1 MENLNKLQQD
11 FVEKMCE
18 NIKNIYN
25 GMYLLEAPA
34 GCGKTF
40 CVSYL
45 IHKIPWIDYYV
56 IAPTH
61 KAKKMLSKNLNGNVE
76 TVHRFLNSK
85 MEYTKDGEQEYTF
98 NPPPIKNSLIFIDEC
113 SMINDEIYDIF
124 LQKYAPHNIII
135 FAGDPLQL
143 PPVVNGEL
151 NSEEDFSFKT
161 RKSRTFDKS
170 NLVER
175 FELTENMR
183 ARKNPIGVSLIT
195 RARECIK
202 SKSIPDFIAKTDID
216 SVLKKIKKDNLT
228 DFVFLAYSNKK
239 VDYYNKL
246 LRAYLYNNGNQDDLK
261 EYYKNEKLVFSGYR
275 KVGRLNYNT
284 SDVITIKDIETEEK
298 ELFYKTC
305 NCADA
310 KMMECKTCGI
320 ANHKENSLIIKF
332 YKIKDEFKTKWY
344 KGFNNSISY
353 QSYFVWRGKG

>member
-98 NPPPIKNSLIFIDEC
+98 NPPPIKNSLIVIDEC

-124 LQKYAPHNIII
+124 LRILHFLNDLFEYREVYHHFIVYHNYL
-135 FAGDPLQL
+135 FLQSQS
-143 PPVVNGEL
+143 G
-151 NSEEDFSFKT
+151 
-161 RKSRTFDKS
+161 
-170 NLVER
+170 
-175 FELTENMR
+175 
-183 ARKNPIGVSLIT
+183 LI
-195 RARECIK
+195 
-202 SKSIPDFIAKTDID
+202 
-216 SVLKKIKKDNLT
+216 
-228 DFVFLAYSNKK
+228 
-239 VDYYNKL
+239 
-246 LRAYLYNNGNQDDLK
+246 
-261 EYYKNEKLVFSGYR
+261 
-275 KVGRLNYNT
+275 
-284 SDVITIKDIETEEK
+284 
-298 ELFYKTC
+298 
-305 NCADA
+305 
-310 KMMECKTCGI
+310 
-320 ANHKENSLIIKF
+320 
-332 YKIKDEFKTKWY
+332 
-344 KGFNNSISY
+344 
-353 QSYFVWRGKG
+353 